1 MFNRWV
7 APLRSILYPVTSLQH
22 LSEVLEL
29 DLDLTRTAYDILLK
43 NKISE
48 SYIHDIVSPSAYR
61 SFGQS
66 LHDLHAFALSTV
78 LYEADKAFSFSDDG
92 ILPVLE
98 KMIHQSNAALEL
110 ETTVHGLSEQDD
122 GKWILAL
129 KPNDDLTSDQNIGDV
144 YQIFD
149 EVIIATPLVR
159 SEINFK
165 TISVIDFP
173 EDIDYK
179 PVFLTFLI
187 SNSGLS
193 AQYFNLNSGEKVPNR
208 IFGDQPSFQE
218 INLVKPI
225 VSETQNPNFTTSYL
239 YRVTSP
245 TLFKDED
252 VTALL
257 GGSEPLWIHRL
268 SIPHAYPH
276 LHIRTELPSVKLSN
290 SLWSTGGIEAL
301 GSSIELST
309 WMGKNVAGLV
319 IEKLTRDM

>member
-1 MFNRWV
+1 M
-7 APLRSILYPVTSLQH
+7 
-22 LSEVLEL
+22 
-29 DLDLTRTAYDILLK
+29 
-43 NKISE
+43 
-48 SYIHDIVSPSAYR
+48 
-61 SFGQS
+61 
-66 LHDLHAFALSTV
+66 HAFALSTV

-98 KMIHQSNAALEL
+98 KMLHESDAALVL
-110 ETTVHGLSEQDD
+110 ETAVYGLSEQDD

-129 KPNDDLTSDQNIGDV
+129 KPNYDMTSDQNIDDN

-149 EVIIATPLVR
+149 EVIIATPFVQ
-159 SEINFK
+159 SELDLK
-165 TISVIDFP
+165 TKSAIDLP

-187 SNSGLS
+187 SKTGLS
-193 AQYFNLNSGEKVPNR
+193 AEHFNIKAGKEVPNR
-208 IFGDQPSFQE
+208 IFGTQSAFYE
-218 INLVKPI
+218 VNLVKPI

-245 TLFKDED
+245 SLFKDED

-257 GGSEPLWIHRL
+257 GGSEPLWIHRAHI
-268 SIPHAYPH
+268 SQAYPL

-309 WMGKNVAGLV
+309 WMGKNVARLV
-319 IEKLTRDM
+319 VEKLRQDL